1 MKAIKRILLGSAM
14 LLSVAIFASC
24 SHDNNMIGKWETS
37 APSTVF
43 PAIQGTVSSSETT
56 TIDFKEGSDS
66 KSGPVKLTS
75 VYTLI
80 LPADSTGVSAQSTV
94 NATIDGTWTRDD
106 NDDEDYYISFDKNS
120 LSVDAVGAPE
130 LGPVT
135 AAFLSSITK
144 FSKIED
150 VEVNKEK
157 TILTFEDALD
167 TKYVL
172 SRSK

>member
-1 MKAIKRILLGSAM
+1 MKAINRILLGGAM
-14 LLSVAIFASC
+14 LLGIGIIASC
-24 SHDNNMIGKWETS
+24 SHENKMIGKWETS
-37 APSTVF
+37 APSAVF
-43 PAIQGTVSSSETT
+43 PAIQGTVSASETST
-56 TIDFKEGSDS
+56 FDFKEGKDS

-80 LPADSTGVSAQSTV
+80 LPADSAGVSAQSTV
-94 NATIDGTWTRDD
+94 NASIDGTWTREDKDD
-106 NDDEDYYISFDKNS
+106 DDYYISFDKNS

-135 AAFLSSITK
+135 ATFLSSITK
-144 FSKIED
+144 YSKLED

-167 TKYVL
+167 TKYVF